1 MTDLLSRMFAAAR
14 AADTHAASIPQWIDD
29 ERERLGEPIDDAEA
43 KLWRDMRAVRARD
56 KTVGAGIPVI
66 PRSELP

>member
-1 MTDLLSRMFAAAR
+1 MTDLFNRMFDAAR
-14 AADTHAASIPQWIDD
+14 AADTRAASIPQWIDD